1 MSAEASAGEA
11 DLTPILDM
19 VFQLITFFMLIVNF
33 KGSEFDQT
41 LKLPVLGSA
50 KPVDTNGNEEML
62 VLNITKDGKLKMQG
76 AIYDFDKVLRKEAKL
91 AQNKARQKNPKFDK
105 ANDDLPTTVV
115 VRADKEIPFRLLKHV
130 LDRCQEEGYRKFSL
144 KAMNQG

>member
-1 MSAEASAGEA
+1 MSSEASAGEA

-50 KPVDTNGNEEML
+50 RPVDTNGNEEML
-62 VLNITKDGKLKMQG
+62 VLNITKEGKLKMQG
-76 AIYDFDKVLRKEAKL
+76 SVYDFERVLNKEAKL
-91 AQNKARQKNPKFDK
+91 ALSKVKQKNPKFDPQ
-105 ANDDLPTTVV
+105 NDDLPTTVV
-115 VRADKEIPFRLLKHV
+115 VRADKEIPFRLLKFV
-130 LDRCQEEGYRKFSL
+130 LDKCQEKGYRKFSL

>member
-1 MSAEASAGEA
+1 MSSEASAGEA

-50 KPVDTNGNEEML
+50 RPVDTNGNEEML
-62 VLNITKDGKLKMQG
+62 VLNITKEGKLKMQG
-76 AIYDFDKVLRKEAKL
+76 AVYEFEKVLNKEAKL
-91 AQNKARQKNPKFDK
+91 AQSKARQKNPKFNPE
-105 ANDDLPTTVV
+105 NDDLPTVVV
-115 VRADKEIPFRLLKHV
+115 VRADKEIPFRLLKNV
-130 LDRCQEEGYRKFSL
+130 LDKCQAKGYRKFSL